1 VDVYSLNLKDTEA
14 NMLDKFAKIIILIG
28 IILIITGII
37 MYFGR
42 RIGLG
47 SLPGDIVIRRKN
59 LVIYIPI
66 VSSIIISIILTI
78 ILNLLFRR

>member
-1 VDVYSLNLKDTEA
+1 
-14 NMLDKFAKIIILIG
+14 MLDKFAKIIILIG